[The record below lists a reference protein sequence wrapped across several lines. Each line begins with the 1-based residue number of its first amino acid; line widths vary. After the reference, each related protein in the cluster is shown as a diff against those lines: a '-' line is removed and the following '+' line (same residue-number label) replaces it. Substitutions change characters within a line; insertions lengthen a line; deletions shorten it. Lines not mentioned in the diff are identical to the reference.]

1 MVYYSV
7 TEDDDHAIGA
17 WMPRNDV
24 GFQTVTVIGQ
34 CLFWSLMTPTETLAA
49 HNFRSAAFSRVTV
62 MCYRMDGSI
71 GAGTN
76 SLIAPG

>member
-34 CLFWSLMTPTETLAA
+34 CLFWSLMTQLRHWQLTISAVQ
-49 HNFRSAAFSRVTV
+49 RSPA
-62 MCYRMDGSI
+62 
-71 GAGTN
+71 
-76 SLIAPG
+76 